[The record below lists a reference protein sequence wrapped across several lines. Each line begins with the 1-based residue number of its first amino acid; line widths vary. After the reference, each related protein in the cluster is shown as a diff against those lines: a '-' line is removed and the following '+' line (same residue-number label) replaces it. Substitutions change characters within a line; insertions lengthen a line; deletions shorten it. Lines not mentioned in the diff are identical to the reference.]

1 MRWKSL
7 NRAKG
12 GVEMNADV
20 LKGKWKELKGGVKE
34 KWGKLTDDDLTQ
46 VEGNEDKLIGL
57 LQKKYGYSKEKAQE
71 EYEYFMGRRKE
82 SPRPG
87 A

>member
-1 MRWKSL
+1 
-7 NRAKG
+7 
-12 GVEMNADV
+12 MNADV

-71 EYEYFMGRRKE
+71 EYEHFMGRHKE

>member
-1 MRWKSL
+1 
-7 NRAKG
+7 
-12 GVEMNADV
+12 MNTDV

-71 EYEYFMGRRKE
+71 EYEQFMGRRKE
-82 SPRPG
+82 SPPPG